1 MSDSTADNDPLVS
14 NPTWTG
20 NIQAFFDA
28 GEVACMK
35 AQGIDLSSYDSVK
48 ANAPAIYQQTSS
60 GNMPLGGPPWSANR
74 VQTFKNWMDT
84 GYPKSPRAGG
94 SGGVESG
101 SGAAGGG
108 AGAGGGGAGG
118 GGAGAGGGGAGA
130 GDDPL
135 VEHPTWLGEVRYFF
149 RPQDVAC
156 MKPRGIDLSS
166 YDAVKEH
173 ATNIYLQT
181 QAGFMPYG
189 GPRWS
194 DNRVKTFLNWITA
207 GYPMGTAAVETAGP
221 TAAAAPG
228 VRVRKNIAALSGPE
242 RDLLI
247 KAFRGILAKDPTDQN
262 SYFYQA
268 SVHGVPLLY
277 CMHHVQPFAP
287 WHRIYMRLFE
297 DALRSVPGCEDV
309 TLPYWDVTTQ
319 APDFLWQDP
328 FASYTV
334 PVDLQ
339 GYGPNYT
346 TQRNSAQEIYDNYQ
360 QAPSI
365 ASSIASAVRQAKFGA
380 YQTIGFE
387 YYLVQGHDNAHDG
400 AGPTLGDPLVASYDP
415 IFWFFHCNWDRV
427 WASWQHNAGATT
439 IAGFTSTLHGDTDW
453 LKLQLNPWAGDST
466 TTVSEPDVAYDQ
478 LIEADT
484 DTLHAKLGS
493 IHAGRSF
500 SLAANRKV
508 SIRVKD
514 INRLNIPG
522 TFVVNLLADGEQIA
536 RQAFFQPPV
545 PKDCP
550 TCGAQALVSV
560 DFRIEQ
566 EAIADKTLSIA
577 INVPSLGQGEM
588 GRFPLSN
595 AGDPTINARLLLED
609 AA

>member
-1 MSDSTADNDPLVS
+1 MADTDPLVS

-20 NIQAFFDA
+20 NIQAFFDP
-28 GEVACMK
+28 GDIACMSG
-35 AQGIDLSSYDSVK
+35 QGIDLSSYDSVK
-48 ANAPAIYQQTSS
+48 ANAPGIYEQTSN

-74 VQTFKNWMDT
+74 VQTFRNWMDN
-84 GYPKSPRAGG
+84 GYPKSPRPAGSGGDSGAGGATGGG
-94 SGGVESG
+94 SGGS
-101 SGAAGGG
+101 GGG
-108 AGAGGGGAGG
+108 SAPPGP
-118 GGAGAGGGGAGA
+118 
-130 GDDPL
+130 DNDPL
-135 VEHPTWLGEVRYFF
+135 VEHPTWLGNVRYFF
-149 RPQDVAC
+149 RAKDVGC

-166 YDAVKEH
+166 YDAVKRH

-194 DNRVKTFLNWITA
+194 DNRVATFLNWIT
-207 GYPMGTAAVETAGP
+207 GGFPMGTDTAQVSNLM
-221 TAAAAPG
+221 AAAAPAA
-228 VRVRKNIAALSGPE
+228 RVRKNLANLSDAE

-247 KAFRGILAKDPTDQN
+247 KAFEGILAKDPTDKN

-334 PVDLQ
+334 PVPLE
-339 GYGPNYT
+339 GYGANYT
-346 TQRNSAQEIYDNYQ
+346 TQRNSAEVIYNQYQ
-360 QAPSI
+360 TINPTVP
-365 ASSIASAVRQAKFGA
+365 SSIASAVRQAKFGA
-380 YQTIGFE
+380 YQSIGFE
-387 YYLVQGHDNAHDG
+387 YYLVQGHDNAHDRG
-400 AGPTLGDPLVASYDP
+400 GPTLADPLVASYDP

-427 WASWQHNAGATT
+427 WASWQRNANATT
-439 IAGFTSTLHGDTDW
+439 IQGFTSTLSGDTEW
-453 LKLQLNPWAGDST
+453 LKLPLDPWPGDST
-466 TTVSEPDVAYDQ
+466 TTVSEPDVAYDE
-478 LIEADT
+478 LIEAGT

-493 IHAGRSF
+493 VDAARSF

-508 SIRVKD
+508 AIRVKD
-514 INRLNIPG
+514 INRLEIPG
-522 TFVVNLLADGEQIA
+522 TFAVLLLADGEQIA

-550 TCGAQALVSV
+550 TCSGLGLVSV
-560 DFRIEQ
+560 DFRIDQ
-566 EAIADKTLSIA
+566 EEIAEKTLSIA
-577 INVPSLGQGEM
+577 IVASALGEGDM
-588 GRFPLSN
+588 GQFPLSR
-595 AGDPTINARLLLED
+595 AGNPTINARLLLEETS
-609 AA
+609 

>member
-1 MSDSTADNDPLVS
+1 MTDNSDSDSIVS

-28 GEVACMK
+28 GDIACMK
-35 AQGIDLSSYDSVK
+35 GQGIDLSSYDGVK
-48 ANAPAIYQQTSS
+48 ANAPAIYEQTSS
-60 GNMPLGGPPWSANR
+60 GNMPLGGPAWSANR

-84 GYPKSPRAGG
+84 GYPRSPRTSHHDAAG
-94 SGGVESG
+94 SG
-101 SGAAGGG
+101 SGTAGGG
-108 AGAGGGGAGG
+108 STGGGGTGGGGAGG
-118 GGAGAGGGGAGA
+118 GAAPASGA
-130 GDDPL
+130 DDPL
-135 VEHPTWLGEVRYFF
+135 VEHPTWLGNVRYFF

-166 YDAVKEH
+166 YDAVKGH

-194 DNRVKTFLNWITA
+194 DNRVSTFLNWITG

-221 TAAAAPG
+221 TAMATEG
-228 VRVRKNIAALSGPE
+228 VRLRKNIAALSGPE

-247 KAFRGILAKDPTDQN
+247 TAFRGILAKDPTDQN
-262 SYFYQA
+262 SYYYQA

-297 DALRSVPGCEDV
+297 DALRSVPGCENV

-334 PVDLQ
+334 PVNLQ
-339 GYGPNYT
+339 GYPPNYT
-346 TQRNSAQEIYDNYQ
+346 TQRNSAQQIYANYQ
-360 QAPSI
+360 DAPSVS
-365 ASSIASAVRQAKFGA
+365 SSIASAVRQAKFGA
-380 YQTIGFE
+380 YQSIGFE

-400 AGPTLGDPLVASYDP
+400 GGPTLSDPLVASYDP

-427 WASWQHNAGATT
+427 WASWQHNAHATT
-439 IAGFTSTLHGDTDW
+439 IDGFTSTLAGDTEW
-453 LKLQLNPWAGDST
+453 LKLPLNPWSGDST

-478 LIEADT
+478 LIEAD
-484 DTLHAKLGS
+484 DETLHAKLGS
-493 IHAGRSF
+493 VRAASSF

-508 SIRVKD
+508 SIRIKD
-514 INRLNIPG
+514 INRLSIPG
-522 TFVVNLLADGEQIA
+522 TFVVQLLADGEQIA

-560 DFRIEQ
+560 DFRIDQ
-566 EAIADKTLSIA
+566 DSISDKTLSIA
-577 INVPSLGQGEM
+577 IRVPSLGEGDM

-595 AGDPTINARLLLED
+595 AGNPTINARLLLEES
-609 AA
+609 A